1 MNPEIYR
8 DMARDHHVHW
18 WFVGRRKV
26 LISLIRR
33 LGLPKDARI
42 LEIGC
47 GTGGNLAALAEL
59 GELSAMES
67 DAEACE
73 WALGLGI
80 CPVLPGALPEAVP
93 YSDGQFDL
101 VCLLDVIEHVEDDLA
116 ALQKVQRLLKP
127 GGRVLITAPAY
138 RWLWSEHDVVHHHFR
153 RYQAS
158 KLAGKMAGSG
168 LRVLRSGYFNTLLFP
183 LVLMVRF
190 LKRLGMMRG
199 GSDADLPG
207 PMVNRLLASIF
218 SAERGL
224 LPYVRLPFGVSVV
237 AVGERVD

>member
-67 DAEACE
+67 DAAACE
-73 WALGLGI
+73 WASGLGI
-80 CPVLPGALPEAVP
+80 CPVLPGALPGAVP
-93 YSDGQFDL
+93 YPDGQFDL

-158 KLAGKMAGSG
+158 ELAGKMAGSG

-183 LVLMVRF
+183 LVLIVRF
-190 LKRLGMMRG
+190 LKGLGMMRG

-207 PMVNRLLASIF
+207 PMVNRLLATIF
-218 SAERGL
+218 SAEREL

>member
-73 WALGLGI
+73 WASGLGI

-93 YSDGQFDL
+93 YPDGQFDL
-101 VCLLDVIEHVEDDLA
+101 VCLLDVIEHIEEEQA
-116 ALQKVQRLLKP
+116 ALQRVQRLLKP

-153 RYQAS
+153 RYRAS
-158 KLAGKMAGSG
+158 ELAEKMGGSG

-190 LKRLGMMRG
+190 LKGLGMMRG
-199 GSDADLPG
+199 GSDADLSG
-207 PMVNRLLASIF
+207 PMVNRLLATIF
-218 SAERGL
+218 SAEREL
-224 LPYVRLPFGVSVV
+224 LPFVRLPFGVSVV